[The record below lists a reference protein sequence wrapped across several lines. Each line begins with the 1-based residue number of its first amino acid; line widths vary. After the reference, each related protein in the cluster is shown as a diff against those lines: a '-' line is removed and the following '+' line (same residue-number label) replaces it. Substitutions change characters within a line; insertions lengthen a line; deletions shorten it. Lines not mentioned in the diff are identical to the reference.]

1 MQTNK
6 LPVCN
11 IGLFNNSSDFW
22 IDSIEEVL
30 KKYPALESAH
40 INTFYTILILEKASG
55 KIVFDHDKLCID
67 SSQIIIL
74 KPNCIN
80 KIYLNA
86 DAKGGIICFTE
97 NFFSLRYN
105 NNALNQFPFFNEE
118 FGIAIKVSSDQLSGF
133 ISLISNMLEEFTIR
147 KKASKKVLRSYLNI
161 LLIELDRIY
170 IPLKMVNFHNPIK
183 DKVQKYQKLIEENF
197 KTHKKPSDYAE
208 ILNISTNYL
217 NKICKNLLG
226 QTAGSLIHRQVI
238 LEAQRLLSYTT
249 NTINEIANE
258 LGFDHPSYFVT
269 VFKKTTN
276 QTPEQYRKSQQE

>member
-86 DAKGGIICFTE
+86 DAKGGII
-97 NFFSLRYN
+97 
-105 NNALNQFPFFNEE
+105 
-118 FGIAIKVSSDQLSGF
+118 
-133 ISLISNMLEEFTIR
+133 
-147 KKASKKVLRSYLNI
+147 
-161 LLIELDRIY
+161 
-170 IPLKMVNFHNPIK
+170 
-183 DKVQKYQKLIEENF
+183 
-197 KTHKKPSDYAE
+197 
-208 ILNISTNYL
+208 
-217 NKICKNLLG
+217 
-226 QTAGSLIHRQVI
+226 
-238 LEAQRLLSYTT
+238 
-249 NTINEIANE
+249 
-258 LGFDHPSYFVT
+258 
-269 VFKKTTN
+269 
-276 QTPEQYRKSQQE
+276 